1 MEAGA
6 PGASVLL
13 LVLPLRPCRPPASR
27 PHHIVATLG
36 RPDMGVKSPQVQMGQ
51 VDLGGRALGRVCGS

>member
-1 MEAGA
+1 MERWLT
-6 PGASVLL
+6 SSFED
-13 LVLPLRPCRPPASR
+13 RTSR